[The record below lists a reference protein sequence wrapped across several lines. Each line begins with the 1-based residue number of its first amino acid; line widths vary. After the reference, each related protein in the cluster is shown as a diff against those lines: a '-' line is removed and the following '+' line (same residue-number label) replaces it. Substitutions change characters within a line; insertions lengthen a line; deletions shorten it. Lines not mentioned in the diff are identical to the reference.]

1 MSRRNSGAG
10 SFGQPSE
17 SGNCGGIKLV
27 STYGQSRLKE
37 VHMRIIIATAL
48 FGTAL
53 TASPLPLPDTRPSDS
68 LERPF
73 AANGRIRMDLS
84 AGEYRITGAADDRI
98 RMQWSVQEGE
108 DVKRVRARADVRGTE
123 ARVTTDGPMN
133 HFKVAIQV
141 PARADLYIRLTAGDI
156 SIKHVEGNKDVELHA
171 GEIDIDAG
179 RTDDYN
185 RVDASVW
192 AGELHASPFGATR
205 EGLFRSFDWSGK
217 GRYRLHAKLK
227 AGEIRIRASSPAS

>member
-1 MSRRNSGAG
+1 
-10 SFGQPSE
+10 
-17 SGNCGGIKLV
+17 
-27 STYGQSRLKE
+27 
-37 VHMRIIIATAL
+37 MRIIVATAL

-53 TASPLPLPDTRPSDS
+53 AAAPLLTPDTRPMLS

-73 AANGRIRMDLS
+73 VANGRIKMDLS
-84 AGEYRITGAADDRI
+84 AGEYRITGASDDRI
-98 RMQWSVQEGE
+98 RLEWSVREGE
-108 DVKRVRARADVRGTE
+108 DVKRVKARADVRGSE
-123 ARVTTDGPMN
+123 ASVTTDGPMN

-141 PARADLYIRLTAGDI
+141 PAHADLYIRLTAGDI
-156 SIKHVEGNKDVELHA
+156 AIKNVVGNKDVELHA

-179 RTDDYN
+179 RAADYN

-205 EGLFRSFDWSGK
+205 EGLFRSFDWSGS

>member
-1 MSRRNSGAG
+1 
-10 SFGQPSE
+10 
-17 SGNCGGIKLV
+17 
-27 STYGQSRLKE
+27 
-37 VHMRIIIATAL
+37 MRIIIATAL

-53 TASPLPLPDTRPSDS
+53 AAAPLLTSETRPTDS
-68 LERPF
+68 LERSF
-73 AANGRIRMDLS
+73 VANGRIKMDLS
-84 AGEYRITGAADDRI
+84 AGEYRITGGTDDRI
-98 RMQWSVQEGE
+98 HMQWSVREGD
-108 DVKRVRARADVRGTE
+108 DVKRVKARADVRGAAATL
-123 ARVTTDGPMN
+123 TTDGPMN

-156 SIKHVEGNKDVELHA
+156 SIRNIEGNKDVELYA

-179 RTDDYN
+179 RAADYH

-205 EGLFRSFDWSGK
+205 EGLFRSFDWSGN